1 MQESYE
7 CSFLYGP
14 LYDPRYEKM
23 IDKQMWH
30 DWIKRQ
36 MEMVSGETLTKLSS
50 EALQIDKNELDK
62 RLLPK
67 QVNMNDWPPEV
78 MTYVYGTQTLD
89 VWGYVISSLELDEM
103 YVAGAVMNNQ
113 LRWSELGGEEA

>member
-1 MQESYE
+1 
-7 CSFLYGP
+7 
-14 LYDPRYEKM
+14 M

-67 QVNMNDWPPEV
+67 QVNMNDWSPEV

-103 YVAGAVMNNQ
+103 YVAGVVMNNQ
-113 LRWSELGGEEA
+113 LKWSELGGEEA